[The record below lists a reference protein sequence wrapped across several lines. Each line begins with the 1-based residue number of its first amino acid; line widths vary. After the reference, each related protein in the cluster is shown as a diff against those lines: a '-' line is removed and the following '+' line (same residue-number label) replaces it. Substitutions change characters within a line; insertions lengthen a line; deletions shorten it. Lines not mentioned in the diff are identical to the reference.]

1 METTILYIMI
11 VSLMAIFAVDTFQ
24 KRQND
29 LKSGKSK

>member
-1 METTILYIMI
+1 METTFLSLMI
-11 VSLMAIFAVDTFQ
+11 VSLMAIFTVDTVQ

>member
-11 VSLMAIFAVDTFQ
+11 ASLMAVFTVDIFQ

>member
-1 METTILYIMI
+1 METTILYLM
-11 VSLMAIFAVDTFQ
+11 VASLMAIFAVDTFQ

>member
-1 METTILYIMI
+1 METTILSLMI
-11 VSLMAIFAVDTFQ
+11 VSLMAIFTVDTFQ

>member
-11 VSLMAIFAVDTFQ
+11 ASLMAVFTVDTLQ

>member
-11 VSLMAIFAVDTFQ
+11 ASLMAVFTVDTLQ

-29 LKSGKSK
+29 LKGGKSK

>member
-1 METTILYIMI
+1 METIILYVMI
-11 VSLMAIFAVDTFQ
+11 VSLITIFAVDTSQ

>member
-11 VSLMAIFAVDTFQ
+11 ASLMAVFTVDTFQ

-29 LKSGKSK
+29 LKGGKSK

>member
-1 METTILYIMI
+1 METTLLYLMV